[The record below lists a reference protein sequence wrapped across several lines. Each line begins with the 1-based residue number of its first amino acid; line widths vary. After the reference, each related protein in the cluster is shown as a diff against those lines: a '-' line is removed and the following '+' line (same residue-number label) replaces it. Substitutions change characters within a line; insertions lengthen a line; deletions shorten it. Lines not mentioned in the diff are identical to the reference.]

1 MLKMKK
7 IIKNE
12 SKNEES
18 ITLNNIDVKVSDER
32 KNEEL
37 NLKKNKPENKEIDAD
52 QIENKDKTILTD

>member
-18 ITLNNIDVKVSDER
+18 ITLNNIDVKVYDER